1 MPNELPGAGLGSPG
15 SSGGSSGVNGAN
27 GDFMSIIGALK
38 TEEMI
43 ALACGGAGFLLFIVV
58 IIVIIIRF
66 KKKQQKKKKKSQ
78 GLSWSWNFIF
88 FLEFSIWNGH
98 FRLKHI
104 FSIFHS
110 RKRAIFW
117 PKSKF

>member
-15 SSGGSSGVNGAN
+15 SAGGSSGVNGAN

-78 GLSWSWNFIF
+78 GTLF
-88 FLEFSIWNGH
+88 FGTLCSKLTRYDEKLTFSSEFRSNLVDFDKG
-98 FRLKHI
+98 LY
-104 FSIFHS
+104 
-110 RKRAIFW
+110 
-117 PKSKF
+117 